1 MKWFYRL
8 LGVTLYSIATGERA
22 GRRAWKERG
31 DRTEA
36 RVDEGIAG
44 SSCRPSWIVFTRFP
58 RNTPVAASCNT

>member
-36 RVDEGIAG
+36 RVDEGDL
-44 SSCRPSWIVFTRFP
+44 R
-58 RNTPVAASCNT
+58 AAAADRVG